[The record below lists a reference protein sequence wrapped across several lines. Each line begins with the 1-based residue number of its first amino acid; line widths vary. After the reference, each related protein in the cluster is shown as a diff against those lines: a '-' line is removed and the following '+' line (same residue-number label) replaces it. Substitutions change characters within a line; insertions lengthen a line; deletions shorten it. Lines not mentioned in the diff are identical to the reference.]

1 MTPLVLAPPALLC
14 LLGIAAFA
22 ARGRDRLAEAIG
34 SWAGAAAGLLGL
46 AATIAA
52 LVAGEGWSLSL
63 PWLGELGG
71 SFTVGLDPV
80 TGLFLLAVYGLS
92 VAASLFGGAYLR
104 RGLHDAPRRRA
115 GASWLAFH
123 LLSASMA
130 MVLLAR
136 NGVLFLVAWETMTI
150 ASWYLV
156 TLEDGDEAHRTA
168 GITYLVASQVGT
180 ACLLVF
186 FALLASRAAPG
197 PTAGALD
204 FSRLDGLAGGASGTA
219 AAALAL
225 ALVGFGTKAGLVPL
239 HVWLP
244 EAHPAAPSHV
254 SALMSGVMIK
264 MGVYGIVR
272 AMLLVGPAPAWFG
285 WILVAAG
292 AGSAILG
299 VLLALAQ
306 HDLKRLLAYHS
317 VENIGIIVLGLGLGT
332 LGRAAGSP
340 LAAVLGFGG
349 ALLHVINHA
358 AFKSLLFLGSGAIAS
373 ATGTRDIERLGGLLK
388 RMPLTGLLFLVGAAA
403 ICGLPPL
410 NGFLS
415 EFLVLSAGL
424 RGILATTAPEVLA
437 GAVAVGSLA
446 LAAGLAAACFAK
458 AFGIVFLGEP
468 RSPAASA
475 AVEAAP
481 SQLAAMSAL
490 ALVCA
495 LLGLA
500 AGFAVRLV
508 AAPVALLA
516 GLEAADASSLLTP
529 TAISL
534 GRAALVAASA
544 VALAAVLVGIRALLV
559 RRHDARKAVTWDC
572 GYARPT
578 ARMQYT
584 ASSFA
589 APLLGMF
596 RRLFP
601 SSDTAAVPTDLFP
614 SDGTFDTHHRDAI
627 DHELVRPGFAA
638 VARIASR
645 LRRLQHGRLRLYVL
659 YIALALVVLLVW
671 KLA

>member
-1 MTPLVLAPPALLC
+1 VIPLVLAPPALLC

-34 SWAGAAAGLLGL
+34 AGAGAAAGLLGL

-52 LVAGEGWSLSL
+52 LVPGEGWSLSL
-63 PWLGELGG
+63 PWLGALGG
-71 SFTVGLDPV
+71 SFTVGLDAV
-80 TGLFLLAVYGLS
+80 TGLFLLPVYGLS
-92 VAASLFGGAYLR
+92 AAASLFGGAYLR

-123 LLSASMA
+123 LLTASMA

-186 FALLASRAAPG
+186 FALLAARAAPG
-197 PTAGALD
+197 PAAGSLD
-204 FSRLDGLAGGASGTA
+204 FTRLGGLAGGAGG
-219 AAALAL
+219 AALAL

-272 AMLLVGPAPAWFG
+272 AMLLAGPASAWFG

-292 AGSAILG
+292 AGSAVLG

-332 LGRAAGSP
+332 LGRAMGSP
-340 LAAVLGFGG
+340 LAAALGFGG

-358 AFKSLLFLGSGAIAS
+358 AFKSLLFLGSGAVAS
-373 ATGTRDIERLGGLLK
+373 AAGTRDIERLGGLLK
-388 RMPLTGLLFLVGAAA
+388 RMPFTGLLFLVGAAA

-424 RGILATTAPEVLA
+424 RGILAPTAPEVLA

-446 LAAGLAAACFAK
+446 LAAGLAAACFAT

-468 RSPAASA
+468 RSPAAGA
-475 AVEAAP
+475 AAEAAP

-495 LLGLA
+495 VMGLA
-500 AGFAVRLV
+500 ASVAVRLV
-508 AAPVALLA
+508 AAPVAQLA
-516 GLEAADASSLLTP
+516 GLEAADASSLLAP
-529 TAISL
+529 TGSSL
-534 GRAALVAASA
+534 GRAAIIAAAA
-544 VALAAVLVGIRALLV
+544 VALAAGIAGIRALLV
-559 RRHDARKAVTWDC
+559 RRRDARKAVTWDC

-601 SSDTAAVPTDLFP
+601 SSDRAAVPTDLFP